1 MRFFRPVALV
11 LVAGLPVGFLPAC
24 GSGSSQRVGSS
35 ESFAVEPVAPQPL
48 AANASATTQPA
59 PKTFIQP
66 ATSGRRSN
74 PFVNLPTA
82 GAVASG
88 PNFADRAEF
97 AGEADLTPTR
107 DTPTLNVSRVTFAEE
122 GADFDPSVSRDGS
135 KLVFASTQHSRT
147 ADIYIK
153 TTDGRVVTRLTND
166 AADDINPVL
175 SPDGSKIAFASNRNG
190 NWDIFVMPATG
201 GKAVQ
206 VTEDPADEIHPSWS
220 PDGRELVYSRQS
232 DTSGH
237 WEMWIVETAN
247 PSASHYIGDGLF
259 PQWCP
264 IAGTGEAAADRIM
277 FQLPRE
283 RGRRSFAIWTVDI
296 ANGRATN
303 TTEIASSAST
313 ALINPSWSPDGKW
326 IVFSEVV
333 APANAQAAARPAQAT
348 LWMTSLNGEARVRL
362 TSGSGVSLGP
372 VWGANEKLY
381 FVSDRTG
388 VDNIWTMDVGTAVQS
403 AMASMN
409 LSETATASSKETSE
423 HTPAH
428 PMMAHPADNKHV
440 AEVNEHH
447 EATPTEH

>member
-1 MRFFRPVALV
+1 MRFFRPLALV
-11 LVAGLPVGFLPAC
+11 LLAGLPASC
-24 GSGSSQRVGSS
+24 GSVPSQRAASS
-35 ESFAVEPVAPQPL
+35 ENFATQPVGEQAL
-48 AANASATTQPA
+48 AANASANTQPTPPAA
-59 PKTFIQP
+59 PAYP
-66 ATSGRRSN
+66 SGRALSPN
-74 PFVNLPTA
+74 FAPTA

-88 PNFADRAEF
+88 PNFADRAEY
-97 AGEADLTPTR
+97 AGEPDLTPTR

-166 AADDINPVL
+166 SADDINPAL

-190 NWDIFVMPATG
+190 NWDIFVMPSTG

-206 VTEDPADEIHPSWS
+206 ITDDPSDEIHPSWS
-220 PDGRELVYSRQS
+220 PDGRQIVFSRQS

-264 IAGTGEAAADRIM
+264 IAGSGEAGADRIM

-313 ALINPSWSPDGKW
+313 ALINPSWSPDGNW
-326 IVFSEVV
+326 IVFSEVM
-333 APANAQAAARPAQAT
+333 APANPQAAARPAQAT

-362 TSGSGVSLGP
+362 TSGTGVSLGP
-372 VWGANEKLY
+372 VWGANNRLY

-388 VDNIWTMDVGTAVQS
+388 VDNIWTMDVGGAVQS

-409 LSETATASSKETSE
+409 LSGGATASAKDTSE
-423 HTPAH
+423 HAPAH
-428 PMMAHPADNKHV
+428 PMMAHPADNTHV
-440 AEVNEHH
+440 ANVNEQH
-447 EATPTEH
+447 EAAPTEH